1 MLKGVDVKYL
11 KHFFKFAK
19 KYKKSAILGIAMLP
33 LTVLTSL
40 LFPWLIIQIIDVH
53 LSEGDMG
60 GLLEYVSYLV
70 AVLVMSYVVD
80 TTYSYNLRKTGQN
93 TVTDMRSVLFD
104 RVLKLPRSYFDGTP
118 IGVTLS
124 RLTSDL
130 ETIGETFVQSVVGL
144 VKDTLNTIALL
155 VMMFL
160 IDWQLTLIVLIVM
173 PPVMYLTVYV
183 RNRLRELYLLTRS
196 ALARGVGFLQEV
208 LFGMKTVQMYRAEIQ
223 VEEKFKSYT
232 DEFLHAQKK
241 INKYDAILFSFISG
255 ITSVTIALLIWYGSE
270 QVIEG
275 ALTLGVLIAFI
286 NTLEKVFVPIR
297 DFTSQIASIQSS
309 FAAFDHI
316 EELFAQPT
324 AEEGRQLLPA
334 KEVKR
339 QLTQFETLEFRNVS
353 FRYKDDA
360 PYVLNNVSFVL
371 EKGHQIAL
379 VGSTGSGKST
389 ILRLISRT
397 YLNYEGSILLNG
409 IELSEIAVEDS
420 MHLFSLMMQE
430 VHLFEESIE
439 FNIALGKPEI
449 ESKDVEQ
456 SAEYVYANRFIDK
469 LPGRYDF
476 KIEKN
481 GSNLSVGQT
490 QLISFAR
497 AVAQGGQVMMLDEAT
512 SSVDSITESLIQK
525 AMQRLFNDKTVIAIA
540 HRLSTVRHSDM
551 ILVLEKG
558 EIVERGNHKQLLAH
572 NGLYAGLLNETIKS
586 PTQNI
591 EIVKPQRDR

>member
-33 LTVLTSL
+33 LTVMTSL

-53 LSEGDMG
+53 LSQGDME

-70 AVLVMSYVVD
+70 AVLVMSYLVD

-104 RVLKLPRSYFDGTP
+104 RVLKLPRSYFDSTP

-144 VKDTLNTIALL
+144 VKDTFNTIALL

-160 IDWQLTLIVLIVM
+160 IDWQLTLIVLVVM

-183 RNRLRELYLLTRS
+183 RNKLRELYLLTRS

-208 LFGMKTVQMYRAEIQ
+208 LFGMKTVQMYRAETQ

-232 DEFLHAQKK
+232 DEFLRAQKK

-270 QVIEG
+270 QVIAG

-324 AEEGRQLLPA
+324 AEEGRQLLST

-339 QLTQFETLEFRNVS
+339 QLTQFERLEFRNVS

-409 IELSEIAVEDS
+409 IELSQIAVEDS

-469 LPGRYDF
+469 LPGRYEF

-525 AMQRLFNDKTVIAIA
+525 AMQRLFNEKTVIAIA

-558 EIVERGNHKQLLAH
+558 EIVERGNHKQLLAL

-586 PTQNI
+586 SSDNI
-591 EIVKPQRDR
+591 EIAGQ

>member
-19 KYKKSAILGIAMLP
+19 KYKKSAILGVAMLP
-33 LTVLTSL
+33 LTVITSL

-173 PPVMYLTVYV
+173 PPVMYLTIYV

-208 LFGMKTVQMYRAEIQ
+208 LFGMKTVQMYRAETQ

-324 AEEGRQLLPA
+324 AEEGRQLLPT

-512 SSVDSITESLIQK
+512 SSVDSITESLIQQ

-591 EIVKPQRDR
+591 EIVKP

>member
-53 LSEGDMG
+53 LSQGDMG

-104 RVLKLPRSYFDGTP
+104 RVLKLPRSYFDSTP

-208 LFGMKTVQMYRAEIQ
+208 LFGMKTVQMYRAETQ

-324 AEEGRQLLPA
+324 AEEGRQLLPT

-512 SSVDSITESLIQK
+512 SSVDSITESLIQQ

-591 EIVKPQRDR
+591 EIVKP

>member
-53 LSEGDMG
+53 LSHGDMG

-104 RVLKLPRSYFDGTP
+104 RVLKLPRSYFDSTP

-160 IDWQLTLIVLIVM
+160 IDWQLTLIVLVVM

-183 RNRLRELYLLTRS
+183 RNKLRELYLLTRS

-208 LFGMKTVQMYRAEIQ
+208 LFGMKTVQMYRAETQ

-270 QVIEG
+270 QVIAG

-324 AEEGRQLLPA
+324 AEEGRQLLPT

-339 QLTQFETLEFRNVS
+339 QLTQFERLEFRNVS

-449 ESKDVEQ
+449 ESKHVQQ

-469 LPGRYDF
+469 LPGRYEF

-558 EIVERGNHKQLLAH
+558 EIVERGNHKQLLAI

-586 PTQNI
+586 SSDNI
-591 EIVKPQRDR
+591 EISLQ